1 MHFESN
7 NTSVQGPG
15 LEWPCFVVQSF
26 TALTHGRMSQTMA
39 LLVSGNK
46 YTAGDTGHQSHI

>member
-7 NTSVQGPG
+7 RYNTSVQGPG
-15 LEWPCFVVQSF
+15 LECPSLVDQNF
-26 TALTHGRMSQTMA
+26 TDLTHGRMSQTMT

-46 YTAGDTGHQSHI
+46 YTA